1 MPLALATPLLVPF
14 AEAAGITIAAVA
26 TAAGATILQDKI
38 QDYMQENPEKSKRIL
53 DVIMATMPG
62 GLGDIFLKEEITTND
77 GEEMTEEESV
87 DDRSTKEIVLDALG
101 KKKGNYSSPDA
112 EGNYSSKR
120 GRIIKAL
127 EKSGTVETGPNKDYD
142 SSKKYKGYKKFF
154 NEGGLAG
161 TKTYHQVR
169 DLTVPQDLEGI
180 MNYKT
185 GGRVNLNIGG
195 NPEDQYGL
203 QYDDQEV
210 GIINTDNQMAF
221 RPNSMKDKGLRQ
233 LDVMPDMNQKRYDN
247 LRKEDVEQF
256 NEKGI
261 PLSLPKDRYKGIEG
275 YTAMAIDPNRMTDAY
290 SGFRNNITSPIPE
303 DYDMQY
309 TVGNEFNV
317 TPQQT
322 MFDKAKD
329 FASSGLAKAGK
340 TTLGIYNLLKNN
352 NPAGLAMSGIKGIG
366 NFFQGN
372 PRQQARNAD
381 NKQFGV
387 GDIYGYGMGG
397 QGIGNKDAFG
407 FNTVSGFGDYEQHM
421 IDTVEKLEGLL
432 TKTGRTGFK
441 PGTPNFNKLNDYSK
455 NIAVINEKAR
465 IAAAQEE
472 SRFDRMAAEQLRAA
486 NTGYTN
492 RGTRIDFGN
501 YYNADGTANTSS
513 ASNPANSV
521 GPTSNFG
528 MAARAAK
535 GGLIG
540 YQNGGLA
547 SMFMDKK

>member
-120 GRIIKAL
+120 GRIIKEL

-185 GGRVNLNIGG
+185 GGRVNLSIGG

-290 SGFRNNITSPIPE
+290 SGFRNNTTSPVPE
-303 DYDMQY
+303 DIDMQY

-322 MFDKAKD
+322 ISQRFGNNVKSGLGSIKD
-329 FASSGLAKAGK
+329 FGGAILGKAAGIPGVSFAMNALGK
-340 TTLGIYNLLKNN
+340 MDQFDTLNDLDKNFILDQAGGNRPSKDPFGINRR
-352 NPAGLAMSGIKGIG
+352 S
-366 NFFQGN
+366 
-372 PRQQARNAD
+372 
-381 NKQFGV
+381 
-387 GDIYGYGMGG
+387 
-397 QGIGNKDAFG
+397 AFG
-407 FNTVSGFGDYEQHM
+407 NYGAYVDKLYEKDKDKVYDPITQKFLY
-421 IDTVEKLEGLL
+421 DRKVYNDKLA
-432 TKTGRTGFK
+432 TKRAADLF
-441 PGTPNFNKLNDYSK
+441 
-455 NIAVINEKAR
+455 IAQ
-465 IAAAQEE
+465 QEE
-472 SRFDRMAAEQLRAA
+472 TAAKERAA
-486 NTGYTN
+486 NIEFQRLAAAN
-492 RGTRIDFGN
+492 RARDESSGSGGPGETTSGTFG
-501 YYNADGTANTSS
+501 SS
-513 ASNPANSV
+513 VNNSS
-521 GPTSNFG
+521 TFSD
-528 MAARAAK
+528 
-535 GGLIG
+535 
-540 YQNGGLA
+540 Y
-547 SMFMDKK
+547 S